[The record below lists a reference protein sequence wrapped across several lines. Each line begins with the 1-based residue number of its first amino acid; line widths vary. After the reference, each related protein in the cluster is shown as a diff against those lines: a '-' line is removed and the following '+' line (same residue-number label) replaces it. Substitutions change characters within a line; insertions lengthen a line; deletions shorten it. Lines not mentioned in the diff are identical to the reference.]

1 MALMKVIKTILAP
14 SGIIHCTFIFAH
26 LQCCREKRKERG
38 WKKKNREGKRQRKS
52 SDPTY
57 WKGGNDE
64 GRKNYRKTNEI
75 IRNI

>member
-1 MALMKVIKTILAP
+1 MKVIKTILAP

-26 LQCCREKRKERG
+26 LQRCREKRKERG
-38 WKKKNREGKRQRKS
+38 KKKTEEGKDKES
-52 SDPTY
+52 PLMPTY
-57 WKGGNDE
+57 SKEGNDE